1 MKISCLQKAC
11 EQKAYPRQGSFVR
24 LPLQKTNQTW
34 QALCV
39 QWLASLV
46 AILFVEKLFKM
57 KVFNLA
63 RGFSFL
69 IY

>member
-1 MKISCLQKAC
+1 
-11 EQKAYPRQGSFVR
+11 VR